1 MKRRKFQ
8 SSIKLLSYAN
18 VFSGGL
24 FISMAL
30 IHLLP
35 EATLVFNS
43 KQSLEHIK
51 SLQVYNNDS
60 SSEDSSEIMS
70 ISLIYFLIWIN
81 YFNLQDGINY
91 RLEDKICQSPNYFPF
106 PWAFLITIITI
117 TFCLFIEKVSFAS
130 NYGHSHSATAKS
142 PFRSKL

>member
-70 ISLIYFLIWIN
+70 ISLIYFLI
-81 YFNLQDGINY
+81 
-91 RLEDKICQSPNYFPF
+91 
-106 PWAFLITIITI
+106 
-117 TFCLFIEKVSFAS
+117 
-130 NYGHSHSATAKS
+130 
-142 PFRSKL
+142 